1 MSDTS
6 FKNNDEK
13 KEYIINELG
22 LQIARENIAR
32 QTKELLDDKNQKDF
46 KEKLLNLMKDR
57 DEIDKGN
64 MEVIKKYVGE
74 LNIG

>member
-32 QTKELLDDKNQKDF
+32 QTKKLLDDKDQKDF